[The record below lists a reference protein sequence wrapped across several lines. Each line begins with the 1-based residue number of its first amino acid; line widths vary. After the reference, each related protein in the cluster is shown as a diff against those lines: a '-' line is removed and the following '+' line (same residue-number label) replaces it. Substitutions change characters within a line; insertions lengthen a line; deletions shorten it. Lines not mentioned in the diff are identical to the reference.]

1 MNSKERKIMVLV
13 DVSDMFHRNYHI
25 RNDKRT
31 VDGGEVDCGAVL
43 GYLDYYYNALKKDL
57 ALDNVHDIIHILDPI
72 DTKSIYR
79 CGLDP
84 EYKANRESDLE
95 LNKQKV
101 LLRYALNQLREKY
114 IDVDGIEADD
124 LIGTLV
130 KYYNSLGFY
139 VVIVGRDKDLKQLI
153 KDGDITMYS
162 YVKNENGF
170 NEHRLIGEQDVKE
183 SYGILPSQ
191 MIEYLAI
198 LGDTSDNIRGLKII
212 ENGKKRGLGSK
223 STAELLTQFG
233 NINAIYDNIDY
244 LKPKYQE
251 LFKKGKQELLL
262 SKKLTTIQCYERAV
276 LEKAIYL
283 DYVLSYGLNIVIRDT
298 DPQFADKPFVMR
310 DTHYNLAEI
319 KEKMNNVMAYYSEL
333 ETNYHTAFY
342 QEIRTQIKEKIDKQ
356 TNGDIIT
363 QYRFIVPNYPQKNVR
378 DLCQD
383 YLSAKNKH

>member
-31 VDGGEVDCGAVL
+31 VDGEEVDCGAVL
-43 GYLDYYYNALKKDL
+43 GYLDYYYNTLKKDL

-72 DTKSIYR
+72 DTKSVYR

-124 LIGTLV
+124 LIGTLA

-198 LGDTSDNIRGLKII
+198 LGDTSDNIRGLKVI
-212 ENGKKRGLGSK
+212 ENGKKRGLGPK
-223 STAELLTQFG
+223 STSELLTQFG

-283 DYVLSYGLNIVIRDT
+283 DHVLSYGLNIVTRDT
-298 DPQFADKPFVMR
+298 DPEFSDKPFVMR
-310 DTHYNLAEI
+310 DNHYNLAEI
-319 KEKMNNVMAYYSEL
+319 KDKMNDVIAYYSEL

-342 QEIRTQIKEKIDKQ
+342 QEIRSQIKEKIDKQ

-363 QYRFIVPNYPQKNVR
+363 QYRFIVPNYPQKDVR
-378 DLCQD
+378 NLCQD
-383 YLSAKNKH
+383 YLSVKNKH

>member
-31 VDGGEVDCGAVL
+31 VDGEEVDCGAVL

-72 DTKSIYR
+72 DTKSVYR

-124 LIGTLV
+124 LIGTLA

-198 LGDTSDNIRGLKII
+198 LGDTSDNIRGLKVI
-212 ENGKKRGLGSK
+212 ENGKKRGLGPK

-283 DYVLSYGLNIVIRDT
+283 DHVLSYGLNIVTRDT
-298 DPQFADKPFVMR
+298 APEFSDKPFVMR
-310 DTHYNLAEI
+310 DNHYNL
-319 KEKMNNVMAYYSEL
+319 KK
-333 ETNYHTAFY
+333 
-342 QEIRTQIKEKIDKQ
+342 
-356 TNGDIIT
+356 
-363 QYRFIVPNYPQKNVR
+363 
-378 DLCQD
+378 
-383 YLSAKNKH
+383 

>member
-25 RNDKRT
+25 RNDKRI
-31 VDGGEVDCGAVL
+31 VDGVEVDCGAVL

-57 ALDNVHDIIHILDPI
+57 ALENVHDIIHILDPI

-84 EYKANRESDLE
+84 DYKANRESDLE

-114 IDVDGIEADD
+114 IDVEGIEADD
-124 LIGTLV
+124 LIGTLA

-170 NEHRLIGEQDVKE
+170 NKHRLIGEQDVKE

-212 ENGKKRGLGSK
+212 ENDKKRGLGPK

-276 LEKAIYL
+276 LKKAIYL

-298 DPQFADKPFVMR
+298 DPQFVDKPFVMR
-310 DTHYNLAEI
+310 DTHYNLAGI
-319 KEKMNNVMAYYSEL
+319 KEKMNDVIAYYSEL

-342 QEIRTQIKEKIDKQ
+342 QEIKAQIKEKIDKQ

-363 QYRFIVPNYPQKNVR
+363 QYRFIVPNYPQKDVQ

-383 YLSAKNKH
+383 YLSVKNKL

>member
-25 RNDKRT
+25 RNDKRI
-31 VDGGEVDCGAVL
+31 VEGEEVDCGAVL

-57 ALDNVHDIIHILDPI
+57 ALENVHDIIHILDPI
-72 DTKSIYR
+72 DTKSVYR

-124 LIGTLV
+124 LIGTLA

-198 LGDTSDNIRGLKII
+198 LGDTSDNIRGLKIT
-212 ENGKKRGLGSK
+212 ENGKKRGLGPK

-298 DPQFADKPFVMR
+298 DPQVVDKPFVMR
-310 DTHYNLAEI
+310 DTHYDLAGI
-319 KEKMNNVMAYYSEL
+319 KEKMNEVMAYYSEL

-342 QEIRTQIKEKIDKQ
+342 QEIRSQIKEKIDKQ

-363 QYRFIVPNYPQKNVR
+363 QYRFITPNYPQKDVR

>member
-31 VDGGEVDCGAVL
+31 VDGEEVDCGAVL

-124 LIGTLV
+124 LIGTLA

-162 YVKNENGF
+162 YLKNENGF

-212 ENGKKRGLGSK
+212 ENGKKRGLGPK
-223 STAELLTQFG
+223 STTELLTQFG

-363 QYRFIVPNYPQKNVR
+363 QYRFIVPNYPQKDVR

>member
-25 RNDKRT
+25 RNDKRN
-31 VDGGEVDCGAVL
+31 VDGEEVDCGAVL

-72 DTKSIYR
+72 DTKSVYR

-124 LIGTLV
+124 LIGTLA

-162 YVKNENGF
+162 YVKNED
-170 NEHRLIGEQDVKE
+170 R
-183 SYGILPSQ
+183 
-191 MIEYLAI
+191 
-198 LGDTSDNIRGLKII
+198 
-212 ENGKKRGLGSK
+212 K
-223 STAELLTQFG
+223 S
-233 NINAIYDNIDY
+233 
-244 LKPKYQE
+244 
-251 LFKKGKQELLL
+251 
-262 SKKLTTIQCYERAV
+262 V
-276 LEKAIYL
+276 
-283 DYVLSYGLNIVIRDT
+283 V
-298 DPQFADKPFVMR
+298 
-310 DTHYNLAEI
+310 
-319 KEKMNNVMAYYSEL
+319 
-333 ETNYHTAFY
+333 
-342 QEIRTQIKEKIDKQ
+342 
-356 TNGDIIT
+356 
-363 QYRFIVPNYPQKNVR
+363 
-378 DLCQD
+378 
-383 YLSAKNKH
+383 

>member
-1 MNSKERKIMVLV
+1 MNSKDRKIMVLV

-25 RNDKRT
+25 RNDKRI
-31 VDGGEVDCGAVL
+31 VDGEEVDCGAVL
-43 GYLDYYYNALKKDL
+43 GYLDYYYNVLKKDL

-72 DTKSIYR
+72 DTKSFYR
-79 CGLDP
+79 CSLDP

-124 LIGTLV
+124 LIGTLA

-212 ENGKKRGLGSK
+212 ENGKKRGLGVK
-223 STAELLTQFG
+223 SAAELLTQFG

-283 DYVLSYGLNIVIRDT
+283 DNVLSYGLNIVTRDS
-298 DPQFADKPFVMR
+298 DPQFSDKPFVMR
-310 DTHYNLAEI
+310 GKHYNLTEI
-319 KEKMNNVMAYYSEL
+319 KDKMNDVIAYYSEL

-342 QEIRTQIKEKIDKQ
+342 QEIRSQIKEKIDKQ
-356 TNGDIIT
+356 TNCDIIA
-363 QYRFIVPNYPQKNVR
+363 QYRFIAPNYPQKDVR
-378 DLCQD
+378 NLCQD

>member
-25 RNDKRT
+25 RNDKRI
-31 VDGGEVDCGAVL
+31 VDGVEVDCGAVL

-57 ALDNVHDIIHILDPI
+57 ALENVHDIIHILDPI

-84 EYKANRESDLE
+84 DYKANRESDLE

-114 IDVDGIEADD
+114 IDVEGIEADD
-124 LIGTLV
+124 LIGTLA

-170 NEHRLIGEQDVKE
+170 NKHRLISEQDVKE

-212 ENGKKRGLGSK
+212 ENDKKRGLGPK

-298 DPQFADKPFVMR
+298 DPQFVDKPFVMR
-310 DTHYNLAEI
+310 DTHYNLAGI
-319 KEKMNNVMAYYSEL
+319 KEKMNDVIAYYSEL

-342 QEIRTQIKEKIDKQ
+342 QEIKAQIKEKIDKQ

-363 QYRFIVPNYPQKNVR
+363 QYRFIVPNYPQKDVQ

-383 YLSAKNKH
+383 YLSVKNKL